1 MAIPFFYLC
10 VCVCSLSL
18 SNSVI
23 YLYILDRWPSLE
35 PDSERQSQKMI
46 ECVSVCR

>member
-1 MAIPFFYLC
+1 MAIPFFY
-10 VCVCSLSL
+10 VCVCSLSQ

-35 PDSERQSQKMI
+35 PDRERQSQKMI
-46 ECVSVCR
+46 ECVTV